1 MDKDTIVPS
10 GKDITV
16 VVSRDVLPGREKD
29 YDDWVRRLVAAA
41 KESPGNKGVTILV
54 PETGK
59 AGLYH
64 VVMRFANEKSVHQWE
79 TSYVRQKLTHEANE
93 FSERVRQEATGLE
106 TWFSI
111 PEHPQ
116 LTTPPHWKMAIVTFI
131 AVYVVGSIF
140 VPIVNNIME
149 GVNFYVENIVVSAVL
164 VGLLTWLVMPV
175 FSRYIFRRW
184 LYKIR

>member
-10 GKDITV
+10 GKDTTV

-54 PETGK
+54 PEAGK

-64 VVMRFANEKSVHQWE
+64 VVMRFADEKSVLQWE
-79 TSYVRQKLTHEANE
+79 TSYVRQKLTHEADE
-93 FSERVRQEATGLE
+93 FSESVRQEATGLE

-116 LTTPPHWKMAIVTFI
+116 LTTPPHW
-131 AVYVVGSIF
+131 
-140 VPIVNNIME
+140 
-149 GVNFYVENIVVSAVL
+149 
-164 VGLLTWLVMPV
+164 TWLVMPV
-175 FSRYIFRRW
+175 FSRYLFRRW
-184 LYKIR
+184 LYKTR

>member
-1 MDKDTIVPS
+1 
-10 GKDITV
+10 
-16 VVSRDVLPGREKD
+16 
-29 YDDWVRRLVAAA
+29 
-41 KESPGNKGVTILV
+41 
-54 PETGK
+54 
-59 AGLYH
+59 
-64 VVMRFANEKSVHQWE
+64 MRFANEKSVHQWE